1 MYDVFNSIFAM
12 LETIPKVCQYD
23 VIYKKTIQ
31 MGHESI
37 LIFLCKCIIFT
48 CVDLCMCVRKVFERN
63 NMGRTHGGKLYTK
76 WNSMMLLLWR
86 WQNNSFLHDISYK
99 RINVININKLANLF
113 HTFTLATLQ
122 LLSRTLIPWKKR
134 KYNVNITSFGDS
146 ST

>member
-1 MYDVFNSIFAM
+1 MTYLTLF
-12 LETIPKVCQYD
+12 LLCWKPYPKFVSMTWY
-23 VIYKKTIQ
+23 IKKTIQ